1 MPISPAGPDGPSGP
15 GKPYI
20 NKAKNKVIRDEPD
33 AKVPISRFFFDNFP
47 DFSSIYFPILCKLDN
62 LTL

>member
-1 MPISPAGPDGPSGP
+1 MRWLLTLGPGIPLDPSRPGMPISPAGPDGPSGP

-33 AKVPISRFFFDNFP
+33 AKVPISRFFW
-47 DFSSIYFPILCKLDN
+47 
-62 LTL
+62 